1 MVLLF
6 CRIRVPI
13 IVVFN
18 WQCYYLSW
26 ASRRMNRRDEE
37 LSSMHQPGGQPPRQ
51 PEMNFDQL
59 LDGLRNTLGRI
70 SNRLGGG
77 GVGLAVVLIGALIII
92 IWAATGIY
100 TISPGEQGALRLFGA
115 AQSTTVTETGLHWW
129 WPSPVGNRDVVQT
142 EVVRRLELG
151 FRSSGEGGAITPVP
165 VEAQMISGDLNII
178 DVQMVVQY
186 NIKDLTHY
194 LFRVDDPGEEAGPN
208 RNIPAGRPD
217 GRTLKDAT
225 EAALRLVVG
234 QRSIAE
240 VLAEQRVNLQT
251 STRDKLQEIID
262 SYQTGINVVSV
273 ELQKVEAPEDV
284 RAAFND
290 VLQARQDKVTATNLA
305 QAYEN
310 QVIPEA
316 RGRAEQIIQPAEA
329 FKRARIERAQGEA
342 DQFLSILKQY
352 SDTSVRLANTLQDT
366 DNSDADDNPATGIGI
381 EDVIIVDSADREGD
395 GPDLRISTLLA
406 LGAPA
411 CGFTAREVETT
422 DVTQLCGF
430 TVSVD
435 GQHEPPPV
443 GEEFTVS
450 YLGNQDVTVPPFAT
464 SGSLSIRLN
473 NVALDYDNSDGDDDP
488 TTGVT
493 SSDFSVVDGPDG
505 GNTQGVDLSID
516 SFIPWTNILRLSVQR
531 GETLE
536 PGAFFTVQYLNEE
549 TLTVPATSEV
559 TQQRLYL
566 EAMEDI
572 LPGVNKIIV
581 SPEAESVLILGGQEG
596 VVPVPVGPSPSP

>member
-1 MVLLF
+1 
-6 CRIRVPI
+6 
-13 IVVFN
+13 
-18 WQCYYLSW
+18 
-26 ASRRMNRRDEE
+26 
-37 LSSMHQPGGQPPRQ
+37 
-51 PEMNFDQL
+51 MNFDQL
-59 LDGLRNTLGRI
+59 LQGFRDTLGRI
-70 SNRLGGG
+70 SRRLGGG
-77 GVGLAVVLIGALIII
+77 GVGLAVVLIAGLVII

-100 TISPGEQGALRLFGA
+100 TISPGEQAALRLFGA
-115 AQSTTVTETGLHWW
+115 AQPTTVTQTGLHWW
-129 WPSPVGNRDVVQT
+129 WPSPVGRRDVVQT
-142 EVVRRLELG
+142 EEIRRLQLG
-151 FRSSGEGGAITPVP
+151 FRGGEAGTAITPIA

-186 NIKDLTHY
+186 NIKNLNHY
-194 LFRVDDPGEEAGPN
+194 LFRVDDPGEDAGPE

-240 VLAEQRVNLQT
+240 VLAEQRVDLQN

-262 SYQTGINVVSV
+262 SYETGINIVSV

-316 RGRAEQIIQPAEA
+316 RGRAQQIIQPAEA

-342 DQFLSILKQY
+342 DQFLSILRQY
-352 SDTSVRLANTLQDT
+352 SDRSVRLSNTLQDT
-366 DNSDADDNPATGIGI
+366 DDSDGDGNPATGIGI
-381 EDVIIVDSADREGD
+381 EDVTIIEPRDLEGD
-395 GPDLRISTLLA
+395 GPDLLISNLLT

-411 CGFTAREVETT
+411 CAFTASQVENT
-422 DVTQLCGF
+422 DATQLCGF

-435 GQHEPPPV
+435 GQHTPPEIGSDFQV
-443 GEEFTVS
+443 A
-450 YLGNQDVTVPPFAT
+450 YLANEDHVVPPFAT
-464 SGSLSIRLN
+464 SGSLSVRLRN
-473 NVALDYDNSDGDDDP
+473 FALDADNRDGDDDL
-488 TTGVT
+488 TTGIT
-493 SSDFSVVDGPDG
+493 AGDFTVADGPDG
-505 GNTQGVDLSID
+505 GNAPGVDLSIAD
-516 SFIPWTNILRLSVQR
+516 FNPLTNILALSVQR

-536 PGAFFTVQYLNEE
+536 PGASFTIQYLNRENF
-549 TLTVPATSEV
+549 TVPATSEV
-559 TQQRLYL
+559 TQERLYL
-566 EAMEDI
+566 EAIEEI
-572 LPGVNKIIV
+572 LPAVNKIIV
-581 SPEAESVLILGGQEG
+581 SPEAESVLILGGQDG

>member
-1 MVLLF
+1 M
-6 CRIRVPI
+6 
-13 IVVFN
+13 
-18 WQCYYLSW
+18 Y
-26 ASRRMNRRDEE
+26 
-37 LSSMHQPGGQPPRQ
+37 QPGGQPPRQ
-51 PEMNFDQL
+51 PELNFDQL
-59 LDGLRNTLGRI
+59 LNGLRTTLGRI

-100 TISPGEQGALRLFGA
+100 TISPGEQAALRLFGA
-115 AQSTTVTETGLHWW
+115 AQTSTVTETGLHWW

-151 FRSSGEGGAITPVP
+151 FRSAEGGVITPIP

-186 NIKDLTHY
+186 NIKDLNHY
-194 LFRVDDPGEEAGPN
+194 LFRVDDPGEDAGPN

-240 VLAEQRVNLQT
+240 VLAEQRVDLQA
-251 STRDKLQEIID
+251 STKDKLQEIID
-262 SYQTGINVVSV
+262 SYETGINIVSV

-342 DQFLSILKQY
+342 DQFLSILRQY
-352 SDTSVRLANTLQDT
+352 SDTSVRLTSTLQDT
-366 DNSDADDNPATGIGI
+366 DNSDGDGDPATGIGI
-381 EDVIIVDSADREGD
+381 EDIRIVDSPDIEGD
-395 GPDLRISTLLA
+395 GPDLRISNVLA
-406 LGAPA
+406 LGIPDCA
-411 CGFTAREVETT
+411 FTAKQVEET
-422 DVTQLCGF
+422 DATQLCGF

-435 GQHEPPPV
+435 GQHAAPQAG
-443 GEEFTVS
+443 GEFRVA
-450 YLGNQDVTVPPFAT
+450 YLGNQDAVVPPFAT
-464 SGSLSIRLN
+464 AGSVSLRLN
-473 NVALDYDNSDGDDDP
+473 NAALDMDNSDGDDDLY
-488 TTGVT
+488 TDIT
-493 SSDFSVVDGPDG
+493 SSDFRVVDGPDG
-505 GNTQGVDLSID
+505 GNTQGIDLSVG
-516 SFIPWTNILRLSVQR
+516 SYNPGTNILTLSVQR
-531 GETLE
+531 GETLV
-536 PGAFFTVQYLNEE
+536 PGASFTVQYLNEE
-549 TLTVPATSEV
+549 TFTVPATSQV
-559 TQQRLYL
+559 TQERLYL
-566 EAMEDI
+566 EAIEEI
-572 LPGVNKIIV
+572 LPAVNKIIV
-581 SPEAESVLILGGQEG
+581 SPEAESVLILGGQDG
-596 VVPVPVGPSPSP
+596 VVPVPVGPNPSP